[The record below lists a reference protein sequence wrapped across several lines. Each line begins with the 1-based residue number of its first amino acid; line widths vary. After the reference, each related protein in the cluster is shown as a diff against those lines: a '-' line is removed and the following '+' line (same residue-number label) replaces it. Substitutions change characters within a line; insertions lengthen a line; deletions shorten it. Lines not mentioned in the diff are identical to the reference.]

1 MSKWLVMSVLML
13 VLVPAPAA
21 LAAKPRDRDH
31 DGLPDRWEKRYHLS
45 THHNS
50 RRGDADHDGLTNLGE
65 YRHHTNPRKRDTDGD
80 GLTDGA
86 EVHRYHTNP
95 LKKDT
100 DGDGLSDGA
109 EVHRYHTN
117 PLKKDTDG
125 DGVPDGQE
133 VRAGS
138 NPTSPTS
145 VPAGAPAPAPPAPP
159 GSAGW
164 GPVGPQAPTEACTV
178 NASTADFAAKFS
190 AAGPGA
196 VICVAAGDYGSFAG
210 ANKPGLVTIRPQPGA
225 AASLRLNFSGA
236 ANVAIDGFS
245 IGGGSLSGSTHN
257 IVIRN
262 SAFTNAVVLTYLANA
277 NVTLDHDSF
286 NNIGSNDDAA
296 RIHLSYSGSTPSGVT
311 ISNSLLAGGDSDGVQ
326 TGVGV
331 TIVGNEFRDILEN
344 GPNHTDNI
352 QLIDAPGS
360 VVRDNWIHQTQSG
373 STQGI
378 TAFNGLE
385 HGVIEDNV
393 VDLSMAGMRPWGIEL
408 QQDVGS
414 VVRHNTLV
422 YGANCDFNLPC
433 GLIAIRAQSS
443 GTTVV
448 DNVATRVD
456 VLDGSSVSRGHN
468 LLRQSASGG
477 DLLGTPVFA
486 GGAHPTGF
494 DGYRLSPGSPG
505 KGAASDGGDAGI
517 N

>member
-13 VLVPAPAA
+13 VLAPAPAA

-50 RRGDADHDGLTNLGE
+50 RRGDADHDGLANLGE

-95 LKKDT
+95 RK
-100 DGDGLSDGA
+100 
-109 EVHRYHTN
+109 R
-117 PLKKDTDG
+117 DTDG

-138 NPTSPTS
+138 NPTSATS
-145 VPAGAPAPAPPAPP
+145 VPAGAPGVAPPAP
-159 GSAGW
+159 GSPGW
-164 GPVGPQAPTEACTV
+164 GPVGPQATTVPCTV
-178 NASTADFAAKFS
+178 NATTANLSATLA

-196 VICVAAGDYGSFAG
+196 VICVAAGDYGSFSG
-210 ANKPGLVTIRPQPGA
+210 ASKAGLVTIRPQPGA
-225 AASLRLNFSGA
+225 AASLRLNLSGA
-236 ANVAIDGFS
+236 SNIALDGFS
-245 IGGGSLSGSTHN
+245 IGGGSVSGSTHN
-257 IVIRN
+257 VVIRN
-262 SAFTNAVVLTYLANA
+262 SAFTNAVVITYLANA
-277 NVTLDHDSF
+277 NVTFDHDSF
-286 NNIGSNDDAA
+286 NNIGSSDDAA

-344 GPNHTDNI
+344 GANHTDNI
-352 QLIDAPGS
+352 QLIEAPGA
-360 VVRDNWIHQTQSG
+360 VVRDNWVHQTQSG

-378 TAFNGLE
+378 TAFNGLD
-385 HGVIEDNV
+385 HGLIEDNV

-414 VVRHNTLV
+414 IVRHNTLV
-422 YGANCDFNLPC
+422 YGPNCDFNLPC

-448 DNVATRVD
+448 DNIATRVD
-456 VLDGSSVSRGHN
+456 VLDGSTVTRGHN

-477 DLLGTPVFA
+477 DLLGVPVFA

-494 DGYRLSPGSPG
+494 DGYRLSAGSPG
-505 KGAASDGGDAGI
+505 RGASSGGGDVGI